1 MTYQPRSQSTD
12 EFSTDSLGEG
22 AEAVVGVLFPA
33 ETRNVAKRPPE
44 TRDVLDVDA
53 TAGGPRP
60 GVAAALGRELAAQR
74 RLCDA
79 LEAIADALPND
90 LDAQRTLHV
99 ARSIGPSIRR
109 AHRFEE
115 DTVFPLLKTD
125 PKAASELS
133 ATLER
138 LHFEHWEDE
147 SFGDELAEKLIDY
160 VRTRAAGAPGAN
172 GTASPRIALQP
183 FPASLLADLRG
194 HADPVAE
201 ALGYMLRGF
210 FEGLRRHIAFEE
222 EHLVPLLASLGA
234 R

>member
-1 MTYQPRSQSTD
+1 MTYQSRSQSTD
-12 EFSTDSLGEG
+12 ELATDSLGEG
-22 AEAVVGVLFPA
+22 AEILVLAPA
-33 ETRNVAKRPPE
+33 ETRNAARRPQETGGFVA
-44 TRDVLDVDA
+44 VDA
-53 TAGGPRP
+53 AAGGSPS
-60 GVAAALGRELAAQR
+60 GVAAALSRELASQR

-115 DTVFPLLKTD
+115 AIVFPLLKARPDTSSEM
-125 PKAASELS
+125 AS
-133 ATLER
+133 TLER

-160 VRTRAAGAPGAN
+160 VRTRAVGVQGASKS
-172 GTASPRIALQP
+172 ASPRIGPQP
-183 FPASLLADLRG
+183 FPASLLSDVGG
-194 HADPVAE
+194 HADPAAE

-222 EHLVPLLASLGA
+222 EHLVPLLAKSGA
-234 R
+234 RR